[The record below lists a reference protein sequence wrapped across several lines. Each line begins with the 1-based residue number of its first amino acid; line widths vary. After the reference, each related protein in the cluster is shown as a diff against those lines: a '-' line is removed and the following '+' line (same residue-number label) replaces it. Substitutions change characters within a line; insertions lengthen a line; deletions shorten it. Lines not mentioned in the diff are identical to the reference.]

1 MNNRNLL
8 PSVQTQAL
16 LGLLQARRAR
26 EIAREHAA
34 QGVPPEIAARH
45 AVRSSAVTLF
55 VWMYALPPAG
65 FVLLFYQTATP
76 GWLAW
81 KTSVLAASFVL
92 WNRQRRFAHTD
103 PRLRL
108 RYRIPTWLWVALLIL
123 LWVGGIVG
131 ALQAYTS
138 SPWR

>member
-45 AVRSSAVTLF
+45 AVRSSAVTMY
-55 VWMYALPPAG
+55 VWMYVLPPAA
-65 FVLLFYQTATP
+65 FLLVFYHTATP
-76 GWLAW
+76 VWLAW
-81 KTSVLAASFVL
+81 KASVLLVTFVL
-92 WNRQRRFAHTD
+92 WNRQRLFAHTD

-108 RYRIPTWLWVALLIL
+108 RYGIPTWVWVTLWVLV
-123 LWVGGIVG
+123 WVGGVIG

-138 SPWR
+138 DPWR